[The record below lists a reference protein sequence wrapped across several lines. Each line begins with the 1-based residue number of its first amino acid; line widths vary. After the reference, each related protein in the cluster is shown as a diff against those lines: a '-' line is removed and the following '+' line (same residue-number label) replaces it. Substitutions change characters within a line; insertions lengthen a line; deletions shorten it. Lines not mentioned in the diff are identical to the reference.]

1 MTVIRRAEVR
11 DIGDINILLGQVL
24 LVHHN
29 GRPDLFKAEGAKYSD
44 DQLAE
49 IIRDD
54 NRPVFVYEEDGRV
67 IAHCFCMIKDC
78 PETGAAYARKTLFID
93 DLCVDEEVRG
103 KHVGTQ
109 LYDYVKGWAA
119 GHGFNNI
126 TLHVW
131 ECNPGAVEFYKSLG
145 MQVQQYTMETILR
158 K

>member
-67 IAHCFCMIKDC
+67 IAHCFCMIKDW

-93 DLCVDEEVRG
+93 DLCVDEEARG

-109 LYDYVKGWAA
+109 LYDYV
-119 GHGFNNI
+119 
-126 TLHVW
+126 
-131 ECNPGAVEFYKSLG
+131 
-145 MQVQQYTMETILR
+145 
-158 K
+158 